1 VSTQRFAGVLVI
13 AGLVFAAGASVVF
26 PSEYYMAETQAA
38 RQAITAWAASNWLWI
53 ASGVVTSIGL
63 LLIAVRGRDFLA
75 RAGAGLFAVG
85 SMFWAAYAY
94 LRMQDASVSSESLWM
109 EGVFALLATLGLGLL
124 GIAFLRSDFPKW
136 VAYVN
141 VGYAILFVL
150 VFLLM
155 GTKMFEVFPPQVIFL
170 VSLFTGIVAVRRG

>member
-1 VSTQRFAGVLVI
+1 
-13 AGLVFAAGASVVF
+13 
-26 PSEYYMAETQAA
+26 
-38 RQAITAWAASNWLWI
+38 
-53 ASGVVTSIGL
+53 
-63 LLIAVRGRDFLA
+63 
-75 RAGAGLFAVG
+75 
-85 SMFWAAYAY
+85 MFWAAYAY